1 MTGAGSSPP
10 RLCIDANLVLRRLLP
25 YEQDPRIVQTWAGWA
40 TAGVQLVGPPLLHAE
55 VTSTLRLHVT
65 AGKLRASDGDAF
77 FAAFNR
83 LGIRRIDR
91 DDLYPRAWE
100 LAKRYNQRRAYDV
113 LYVALAQLEDLELWT
128 GDERLFNTVRR
139 DEPRVRW
146 LPA

>member
-1 MTGAGSSPP
+1 MTGAGSSP
-10 RLCIDANLVLRRLLP
+10 RLCVDANLVLRRLLP
-25 YEQDPRIVQTWAGWA
+25 YEQGARIMQEWAGWA
-40 TAGVQLVGPPLLHAE
+40 ATGTQLVGPTLLYAE

-65 AGKLRASDGDAF
+65 TGKLRASEGDAI
-77 FAAFNR
+77 FATFSG
-83 LGIRRIDR
+83 LGIRRVDR

-100 LAKRYNQRRAYDV
+100 LAKRYNQRRAYDM